1 MAILPTAR
9 PLRIALRP
17 ALPADAP
24 LLFRWRGEPT
34 VRRHQPLAEATL
46 AELRS
51 DLARQR
57 TEELYRGR
65 GDRFQWIVLSEGDPV
80 GWVTLAVANWDHGIA
95 EIGYALTTAWQ
106 GHGIM
111 PVALTQ
117 LLAELFSETP
127 LARIE
132 ARCSVENVA
141 SQRVLERVGFAR
153 EGLLRSYFVLGDE
166 RIDNWLYA
174 VLRRDILSA
183 ATD

>member
-1 MAILPTAR
+1 MAILPSPR

-34 VRRHQPLAEATL
+34 VRLHQPLAEASL
-46 AELRS
+46 AELRT

-65 GDRFQWIVLSEGDPV
+65 GDRFQWIVLAEGDPV
-80 GWVTLAVANWDHGIA
+80 GWVTLAIANWDHGIA
-95 EIGYALTTAWQ
+95 EVGYALTTAWQ
-106 GHGIM
+106 GRGVM

-117 LLAELFSETP
+117 LLAELFAETP

-132 ARCSVENVA
+132 ARCSVGNVA
-141 SQRVLERVGFAR
+141 SQRVLERVGFVR
-153 EGLLRSYFVLGDE
+153 EGLLRSYFLLGDR

-174 VLRRDILSA
+174 VLHRDIFSA

>member
-1 MAILPTAR
+1 MAILPSPR

-34 VRRHQPLAEATL
+34 VRLHQPLAEASL
-46 AELRS
+46 AELRT

-65 GDRFQWIVLSEGDPV
+65 GDRFQWIVLAEGDPV
-80 GWVTLAVANWDHGIA
+80 GWVTLAIANWDHGIA
-95 EIGYALTTAWQ
+95 EVGYALTTAWQ
-106 GHGIM
+106 GRGVM
-111 PVALTQ
+111 PVALGQ
-117 LLAELFSETP
+117 LLAELFAETP

-132 ARCSVENVA
+132 ARCSVENVP
-141 SQRVLERVGFAR
+141 SQRVLERVGFVR
-153 EGLLRSYFVLGDE
+153 EGLLRSYFLLGDR

-183 ATD
+183 SND

>member
-1 MAILPTAR
+1 MAILPTER

-24 LLFRWRGEPT
+24 LLFRWRGEPS
-34 VRRHQPLAEATL
+34 VRRHQPLAEATM

-65 GDRFQWIVLSEGDPV
+65 GDRFQWIVLAEGDPV

-106 GHGIM
+106 GRGIM

-117 LLAELFSETP
+117 LLAELFAETP
-127 LARIE
+127 LARLE

-141 SQRVLERVGFAR
+141 SQKVLERVGFVQ
-153 EGLLRSYFVLGDE
+153 EGRLRSYFVLGE
-166 RIDNWLYA
+166 QRIDNLLYA
-174 VLRRDILSA
+174 ILRRDVLDA
-183 ATD
+183 ASD

>member
-1 MAILPTAR
+1 MAILPSPR

-34 VRRHQPLAEATL
+34 VRLHQPLAEASL
-46 AELRS
+46 AELRT

-57 TEELYRGR
+57 TEELYRGC
-65 GDRFQWIVLSEGDPV
+65 GDRFQWIVLAEGDPV
-80 GWVTLAVANWDHGIA
+80 GWVTLAIANWDHGIA
-95 EIGYALTTAWQ
+95 EVGYALTTSWQ
-106 GHGIM
+106 GRGVM
-111 PVALTQ
+111 PVALSQ
-117 LLAELFSETP
+117 LLAELFAETP

-141 SQRVLERVGFAR
+141 SQRVLERVGFVR
-153 EGLLRSYFVLGDE
+153 EGLLRSYFLLGDR

-174 VLRRDILSA
+174 VLRRDIFSA
-183 ATD
+183 ASD